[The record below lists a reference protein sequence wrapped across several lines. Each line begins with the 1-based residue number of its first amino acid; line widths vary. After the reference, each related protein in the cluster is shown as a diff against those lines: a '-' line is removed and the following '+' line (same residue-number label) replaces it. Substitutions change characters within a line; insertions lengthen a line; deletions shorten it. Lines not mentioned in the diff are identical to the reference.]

1 VSILKRTKI
10 YGKAEA
16 LLVNGS
22 PDVSLATDSVKKVV
36 ADYAGFVGDNHYGE
50 TRASCVRVKAQFP
63 EGTEIRNVRQISIL
77 SVEELAIVAER
88 MGIPEVKPQWVGCNL
103 LVSGIPDFTL
113 VPPSSRLIFEGGVVL
128 TIDMENGPCRYPGD
142 VMEEFHPGCGK
153 LFAPSAQN
161 LRGVTAWVEKTGEIE
176 VGETCR
182 LHIPP
187 QRIYSHA

>member
-1 VSILKRTKI
+1 MSILKRTKI

-16 LLVNGS
+16 LLVNGT
-22 PDVSLATDSVKKVV
+22 PDKSLATEGVDKVE
-36 ADYAGFVGDNHYGE
+36 ADYGGFVGDNHYGE
-50 TRASCVRVKAQFP
+50 TRASCVRVKAQYP

-88 MGIPEVKPQWVGCNL
+88 MGIPVVKPEWVGCNL
-103 LVSGIPDFTL
+103 LLSGIPDFTQ
-113 VPPSSRLIFEGGVVL
+113 VPPSSRLVFEGGAAL
-128 TIDMENGPCRYPGD
+128 AIDMENGPCRYPGD

-153 LFAPSAQN
+153 LFAPSAMN
-161 LRGVTAWVEKTGEIE
+161 LRGVTAWIEKIGTIE